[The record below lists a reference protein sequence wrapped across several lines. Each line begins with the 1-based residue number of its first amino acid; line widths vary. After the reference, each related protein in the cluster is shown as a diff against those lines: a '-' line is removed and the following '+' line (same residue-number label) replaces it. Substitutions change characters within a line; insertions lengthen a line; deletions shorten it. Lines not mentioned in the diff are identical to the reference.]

1 MKCKF
6 PELKRG
12 GGYNRGCRCESCR
25 SHKRERRKLSSGR
38 PWEER
43 TLELQRRYPIPVAP
57 ILKVLNEWMERR
69 ELEQSWGN
77 DLVTFTTSA
86 ERPSSP
92 GIILGQELG
101 MTTESALKMLSR
113 FRRGETTYTDFKT
126 ADRIVTAL
134 FGPQY
139 WYENEELQ
147 KIYEEHA

>member
-1 MKCKF
+1 
-6 PELKRG
+6 
-12 GGYNRGCRCESCR
+12 
-25 SHKRERRKLSSGR
+25 LSSGR

-77 DLVTFTTSA
+77 DRVTFTTSA

>member
-1 MKCKF
+1 MQCKF
-6 PELKRG
+6 PELERG
-12 GGYNRGCRCESCR
+12 DGYNRGCRCESCR

-43 TLELQRRYPIPVAP
+43 TPQIQGRYPIPVAP
-57 ILKVLNEWMERR
+57 ILNAINEWMERM
-69 ELEQSWGN
+69 EQEQSWG
-77 DLVTFTTSA
+77 DERATFTKSA
-86 ERPSSP
+86 DRPATP

-101 MTTESALKMLSR
+101 MTNDTAGRMLSR
-113 FRRGETTYTDFKT
+113 FRSEETTYTDFKT
-126 ADRIVTAL
+126 ADKIITAL